1 MAIVNDLEVRGN
13 SYIHGNV
20 QIEGDLYY
28 DNLKSTSLFP
38 LGTVYVTTDSEAE
51 PSTLFQGSWTSLGTD
66 TLAGTTV
73 YVWKRDY

>member
-13 SYIHGNV
+13 SYVHGNL

-28 DNLKSTSLFP
+28 TNLKSTSLFP
-38 LGTVYVTTDSEAE
+38 LGTVYVTIDSEVD
-51 PSTLFQGSWTSLGTD
+51 PGNLFQGSWTLIGTD

-73 YVWKRDY
+73 YVWKRSY